1 VGLGLLGGARGAASS
16 PRPSEYAVKAAFLY
30 QFLRFSSHPVTPSRT
45 RDPGDCRI
53 CVLGSDPFG
62 AALEDA
68 VRGKT
73 AREKPISVRRS
84 SQVSD
89 LEPCALVF
97 VAAGAM
103 PYLPRI
109 LQRLRGTGSLTVG
122 DSRDF
127 ARVGGMVGLFVDG
140 ARVRFAVDERT
151 ARAEDVVFSSLLLT
165 VAAEHASGTGGR

>member
-1 VGLGLLGGARGAASS
+1 MAGSTPAVGSPARS
-16 PRPSEYAVKAAFLY
+16 SEYAVKAAFLH
-30 QFLRFSSHPVTPSRT
+30 QFLRFSSPAETPSPRPAA
-45 RDPGDCRI
+45 DDCRI
-53 CVLGSDPFG
+53 CIVGNDPFG
-62 AALEDA
+62 RVLDDA

-73 AREKPISVRRS
+73 ARGKPISVHRFA
-84 SQVSD
+84 QVSD

-97 VAAGAM
+97 VASSEM

-127 ARVGGMVGLFVDG
+127 PRVGGMIGFFLVE

-151 ARAEDVVFSSLLLT
+151 ARAEDVVLSSLLLT
-165 VAAEHASGTGGR
+165 VAAERSSGPGGQ